1 MRENGEDISYKST
14 EQKQDV
20 SKYVSV
26 DFKCSH
32 RAKVGLTLTLAE
44 KKGQDATT
52 KDRSQLPWD
61 FLTKRFVEESDAV
74 NPTLRQIALPMF
86 QNNIIA
92 EIKEATL
99 V

>member
-1 MRENGEDISYKST
+1 M
-14 EQKQDV
+14 
-20 SKYVSV
+20 SV

-32 RAKVGLTLTLAE
+32 RAKAGLTLTLAE
-44 KKGQDATT
+44 KMGQDATT

-74 NPTLRQIALPMF
+74 NPTLQQIALPMF
-86 QNNIIA
+86 QNSIIA